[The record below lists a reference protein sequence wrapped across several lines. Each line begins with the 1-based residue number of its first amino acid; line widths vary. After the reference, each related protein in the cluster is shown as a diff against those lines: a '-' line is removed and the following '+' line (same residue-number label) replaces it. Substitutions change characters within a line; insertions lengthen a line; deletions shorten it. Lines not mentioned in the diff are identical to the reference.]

1 MKHCSNCQSIN
12 VKQMSSFHTR
22 LLLSIYLFL
31 NFYFFTGA
39 IDYGALIAL
48 IPFIIPYSHKC
59 SDCNKTFFG
68 LPRINLN
75 NFWVGNNPD
84 IYLLAMSP
92 SILVITLLI
101 LNFPNTGLG
110 RIVYLPNI
118 YFLNSVV
125 VLLYLLKFR
134 KRNGASNF
142 ITWVLLLSV
151 TVILSVWFYPQ
162 EYGVGILKKI
172 FT

>member
-1 MKHCSNCQSIN
+1 MKYCSNCQSIN

-31 NFYFFTGA
+31 NFYFFTGVN
-39 IDYGALIAL
+39 GALITL

-59 SDCNKTFFG
+59 SDCNTTFLG
-68 LPRINLN
+68 LPRIKLN
-75 NFWVGNNPD
+75 NFWVGNKPD

-92 SILVITLLI
+92 SILIITLLI

-125 VLLYLLKFR
+125 VLLYLFKFR
-134 KRNGASNF
+134 KRNGTSKF
-142 ITWVLLLSV
+142 ITWVLLLIV
-151 TVILSVWFYPQ
+151 TVILSVCFYPQ